1 MSIDR
6 CPVATSS
13 IEDVVADYLAQVEEQ
28 LVAATQADTEF
39 VTDAAQHIIASG
51 GKRFRPALVA
61 LAAHLFGE
69 FDHRDLIRAALVVE
83 LTHVASLYHDDVMD
97 EAAIRRGAPSAN
109 ALWDNTVAI
118 LVGDFLFA
126 RASDTVAE
134 LGPEYVSLQAKTF
147 ARLVQGQIAETVGP
161 APGQDPLQFH
171 LDVIAGKTGS
181 LISTSAVFG
190 GMVGGA
196 DEESLAAL
204 DRFGEEIGVV
214 FQLSDDIIDITS
226 DETGK
231 TPGTD
236 LREGIP
242 TLPTLLLAASNDPAD
257 QTLKDLLA
265 SDLSSDEALA
275 AALTALRNHRVMDE
289 ARAEVAHRAEI
300 ARSYLAPL
308 PECEAKDA
316 LGDMCGQIVT
326 RTS

>member
-1 MSIDR
+1 M
-6 CPVATSS
+6 
-13 IEDVVADYLAQVEEQ
+13 
-28 LVAATQADTEF
+28 
-39 VTDAAQHIIASG
+39 
-51 GKRFRPALVA
+51 
-61 LAAHLFGE
+61 
-69 FDHRDLIRAALVVE
+69 
-83 LTHVASLYHDDVMD
+83 
-97 EAAIRRGAPSAN
+97 
-109 ALWDNTVAI
+109 
-118 LVGDFLFA
+118 
-126 RASDTVAE
+126 
-134 LGPEYVSLQAKTF
+134 GPEYVSLQSKTF
-147 ARLVQGQIAETVGP
+147 SRLVQGQIAETAGP
-161 APGQDPLQFH
+161 VEGQDPLQFH
-171 LDVIAGKTGS
+171 MDVIAGKTGS
-181 LISTSAVFG
+181 LIATSAVFG

-257 QTLKDLLA
+257 LSLKDMLA
-265 SDLSSDEALA
+265 GDLSSDEALA
-275 AALTALRNHRVMDE
+275 EALATLRNHRVMDE
-289 ARAEVAHRAEI
+289 ARAEVTRRAEV

-316 LGDMCGQIVT
+316 LRDVCGQVVT